1 MVFED
6 HKDGCSDSQAGGGE
20 CQTHLQVRD
29 GGGHSVLCQVVQE
42 RAGVLQVRLRDQ
54 RSPAL
59 SDLYQVCAKRP
70 TEAADLPPGWNQGGG
85 ERK

>member
-20 CQTHLQVRD
+20 CEAHLQVRD

-42 RAGVLQVRLRDQ
+42 RAGVLQVGNISLFSKMDI
-54 RSPAL
+54 
-59 SDLYQVCAKRP
+59 KR
-70 TEAADLPPGWNQGGG
+70 
-85 ERK
+85 R